1 MVPGRMG
8 GFPTM
13 EVEPSCGRQVLW
25 VLGTA
30 CMKAWGWLMRRFSQS
45 ALPLLFL
52 GPMARCAPVVECCSP
67 SSYPTPGPTHPI
79 VTLLPGHH
87 GTQGFCFQGSGW
99 AWIVVRWALA
109 LACGPVSREE
119 GLGGCEGFRL

>member
-13 EVEPSCGRQVLW
+13 GVEPSCRRLGLW
-25 VLGTA
+25 VLGTV
-30 CMKAWGWLMRRFSQS
+30 CMKAGGWLVWGFSQS
-45 ALPLLFL
+45 ALHLLPLE
-52 GPMARCAPVVECCSP
+52 PMARCAPVVECCFP
-67 SSYPTPGPTHPI
+67 SSYPTLGPPHPI
-79 VTLLPGHH
+79 VTLFPGHR

-99 AWIVVRWALA
+99 GWTVVKWALA

-119 GLGGCEGFRL
+119 GPGVCGGFRL